1 MVKLKKNKKL
11 VVTGILLLVLMAII
25 LLSLSWGTYQI
36 NIVEIIE
43 TLFGGGSKIQ
53 TTTIWSI
60 RLPRIAV
67 ALIVGFALST
77 AGCILQ
83 SVTRNELA
91 EPGIIGINAGAA
103 LAIVI
108 FIATSTTSYYS
119 QLGDWSLYVMPFI
132 GMLGAGLAAIL
143 IYALSYRKGVSP
155 TRLILIGIGVNAGLN
170 ACITLFQLSL
180 SKGDYNQ
187 ALTWISGSL
196 WGSSWQFFWIVAP
209 LVIGIIGVTML
220 TSRNLDVLDLGDE
233 LATGLGVNVEKTRR
247 KFLIFA
253 VALAAASTAVAG
265 NIAFLGLLGPHIGR
279 KLVGPVHRRLIPVAG
294 IVSAGIIIF
303 ADAISRNLFS
313 PIEIPVGITISIV
326 GVPYFIYLMLKAK
339 E

>member
-1 MVKLKKNKKL
+1 MMKKRFII
-11 VVTGILLLVLMAII
+11 VMGILTVVLIAVIA
-25 LLSLSWGTYQI
+25 LSLSWGTYQI
-36 NIVEIIE
+36 SLAEIMQ
-43 TLFGGGSKIQ
+43 TLIGNGSKVQ
-53 TTTIWSI
+53 ATTIFQL

-67 ALIVGFALST
+67 AVLVGVALST

-83 SVTRNELA
+83 SVTKNELA

-103 LAIVI
+103 LAVVLV
-108 FIATSTTSYYS
+108 IATSTTSYYS
-119 QLGDWSLYVMPFI
+119 QLGDWAIYFMPFAGI
-132 GMLGAGLAAIL
+132 FGALVAAVL
-143 IYALSYRKGVSP
+143 IYTLSYQKGISP

-170 ACITLFQLSL
+170 ALITLFQLTL

-196 WGSSWQFFWIVAP
+196 WGSSWQFFWLILPIVG
-209 LVIGIIGVTML
+209 LVCAWTL
-220 TSRNLDVLDLGDE
+220 LESRSLDILDLGDE
-233 LATGLGVNVEKTRR
+233 LATGLGIRVESTRR
-247 KFLIFA
+247 KFLFFA

-265 NIAFLGLLGPHIGR
+265 NIAFLGLLGPQLGR
-279 KLVGPVHRRLIPVAG
+279 KLVGPIHRRLIPTAG
-294 IVSAGIIIF
+294 LLSAIIIIF

-326 GVPYFIYLMLKAK
+326 GVPYFIYLMLKMK